1 MVPGVDYYIT
11 LDDKSGKLTRSDNL
25 KANLKN
31 YQLYQALLQGGD
43 AILWP
48 AQGTLHP
55 ISGAALDGGSYLTR
69 LRGETKVVNFP
80 VKGVIYD
87 PFVDRINQSAHVPI
101 AEEIISIY
109 VDTLFRQMIDRK
121 AVEDA
126 LGEPYMADVDML
138 GHNAEDFLAFVYTMG
153 LALGWVGVLT
163 DLPRLEPG
171 EVPSKAHEEA
181 IGLRPYSR
189 VLSPTRIWD
198 WLRDSVTGE
207 LTYALIHE
215 SPKTWRIWTAE
226 GWWLVDEEARV
237 IESDMHEFGQVP
249 IDLFIAQEPT
259 AEQAYPPIG
268 VSAIN
273 SSALL
278 QLQVDQHQS
287 LADDLQRKTNFP
299 FVHIQMDPEQIA
311 DVEADGEVIGPGHFL
326 FYAAELDWKAPP
338 DTCLK
343 QVREHISDLE
353 SKIYKAQGVHRRSQD
368 SVEAH
373 SGLALDFEAAP
384 IYATVQAWSRRLRA
398 FENRFWQTVG
408 SMIGAEVAQDIV
420 SYPEDF
426 SVRPVD
432 LELRQAEQIT
442 KIYGGWEA
450 TPSPVKSY
458 IDLKVATAMKRDK
471 GHLLAVREMVDDL
484 GEIDY
489 DAEPVEATEPTE
501 TQTTTAEPEL
511 DENGE
516 PMPVEENPEEEA
528 EEVEGTGD
536 KIETENAV
544 DPTTA
549 LNGAQV
555 TSLREIVLDVASR
568 AIPRETGVAMLVAS
582 FPLDAAQA
590 DAVMGPVGRTFFAET
605 EPVPEQPGGPPP
617 PPPPP
622 GDEDE
627 ADDDE

>member
-11 LDDKSGKLTRSDNL
+11 LDDSSGKITRNDNL

-48 AQGTLHP
+48 AKGTLHP
-55 ISGAALDGGSYLTR
+55 ISGGVLDGGSYLTR
-69 LRGETKVVNFP
+69 LRGETRVVNFH
-80 VKGVIYD
+80 GQTYD

-121 AVEDA
+121 AVENA
-126 LGEPYMADVDML
+126 LGEDYMADVDLL

-163 DLPRLEPG
+163 DMPRLEPG
-171 EVPSKAHEEA
+171 EIPSRAHEEA
-181 IGLRPYSR
+181 IGARPYSR

-198 WLRDSVTGE
+198 WTRDSVTGE
-207 LTYALIHE
+207 LTYAMVHE
-215 SPKTWRIWTAE
+215 TKETWRIWTAE
-226 GWWLVDEEARV
+226 GWWLVDEEANV
-237 IESDMHEFGQVP
+237 IESDMHPFGKVP
-249 IDLFIAQEPT
+249 IDLFVAQEPT

-273 SSALL
+273 SSALM

-287 LADDLQRKTNFP
+287 LADELQRKTNFP
-299 FVHIQMDPEQIA
+299 LIHIQMDPERIDDVDA
-311 DVEADGEVIGPGHFL
+311 DNTIVEPGNML

-338 DTCLK
+338 DTCLV
-343 QVREHISDLE
+343 QVRAHISDLE

-408 SMIGAEVAQDIV
+408 SMMGVEVESDVVA
-420 SYPEDF
+420 YPEDF

-432 LELRQAEQIT
+432 LELKQAKDVT
-442 KIYGGWEA
+442 DIYGGFKQC
-450 TPSPVKSY
+450 PGPVKSY
-458 IDLKVATAMKRDK
+458 VDLKVATAMKRDK
-471 GHLLAVREMVDDL
+471 GHLAAVRKMVSDL
-484 GEIDY
+484 EAIDY
-489 DAEPVEATEPTE
+489 DAEP
-501 TQTTTAEPEL
+501 AE
-511 DENGE
+511 
-516 PMPVEENPEEEA
+516 
-528 EEVEGTGD
+528 
-536 KIETENAV
+536 
-544 DPTTA
+544 
-549 LNGAQV
+549 
-555 TSLREIVLDVASR
+555 
-568 AIPRETGVAMLVAS
+568 
-582 FPLDAAQA
+582 
-590 DAVMGPVGRTFFAET
+590 
-605 EPVPEQPGGPPP
+605 PPP
-617 PPPPP
+617 PAFGAPPP
-622 GDEDE
+622 GEEQPPEEPE
-627 ADDDE
+627 ADDDD